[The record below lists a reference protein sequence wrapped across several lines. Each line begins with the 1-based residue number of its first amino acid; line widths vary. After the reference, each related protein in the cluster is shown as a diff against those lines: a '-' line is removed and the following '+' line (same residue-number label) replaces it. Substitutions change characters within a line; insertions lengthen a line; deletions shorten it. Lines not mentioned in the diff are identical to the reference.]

1 MAEDRFR
8 KNRKLKDRIKI
19 FFLVLLLKTFFLTE
33 RFFVK
38 IKQINYPEGQF
49 ILSMWHCNQCVV
61 YGVKDKSKFFVL
73 ISASNDGEIIA
84 KAAETMGIMS
94 VRGSSKRRAVAAS
107 LELIDK
113 IKEGNSAAI
122 MVDGP
127 RGPVGKVKGGIINIA
142 KLTGVPIV
150 PVAWASKDKT
160 LFSFNSWDKFKIP
173 IGPCKTVALYGKP
186 IYIPADMPKEDE
198 KKWRKKV
205 KKEMDKLEEELN
217 NNYDKYLNS

>member
-1 MAEDRFR
+1 MAEDKFK

-19 FFLVLLLKTFFLTE
+19 FFLVLLLRTFFLIQKHFT
-33 RFFVK
+33 K

-49 ILSMWHCNQCVV
+49 ILAMWHGHQCVV
-61 YGVKDKSKFFVL
+61 YGVKDKSKFYVL

-84 KAAETMGIMS
+84 NAAKTLGINA

-107 LELIDK
+107 LELIDR

-127 RGPVGKVKGGIINIA
+127 RGPKGKVKGGIVNIA
-142 KLTGVPIV
+142 KITGIPII
-150 PVAWASKDKT
+150 PVMWTSKDKT
-160 LFSFNSWDKFKIP
+160 LFKFNSWDNFQIP
-173 IGPCKTVALYGKP
+173 FGLCKTVAIYGKP
-186 IYIPADMPKEDE
+186 IYIPQDMPKEDE

-205 KKEMDKLEEELN
+205 QKEMNKLEEDLLT
-217 NNYDKYLNS
+217 NYDKYLNS

>member
-1 MAEDRFR
+1 VAEDRFR

-38 IKQINYPEGQF
+38 IKSINYPEGQF
-49 ILSMWHCNQCVV
+49 ILSMWHCHQCLV
-61 YGVKDKSKFFVL
+61 YGIKDKSKFYVL

-84 KAAETMGIMS
+84 KAAETLGIKS

-127 RGPVGKVKGGIINIA
+127 RGPKGKVKGGIINIA
-142 KLTGVPIV
+142 KITGVPII
-150 PVAWASKDKT
+150 PVSWMSKDKT
-160 LFSFNSWDKFKIP
+160 FFQFNSWDKFQIP
-173 IGPCKTVALYGKP
+173 IGLCKTVALYGKP
-186 IYIPADMPKEDE
+186 IYIPQDMPKEDE

-205 KKEMDKLEEELN
+205 EKEMNKLEQDLTA
-217 NNYDKYLNS
+217 NYDKYLNS